1 MRPMV
6 KRSVKR
12 SATPSQPVRDTQH
25 PLVLVVSERLHS
37 LGDFAHLTVYRT
49 GDHLFVAHAGPPD
62 APDDVDPVLRIT
74 HAGQWRFGL
83 SLRRPTG
90 RWQPVPIA
98 GAMFEV
104 IAEAVRTFGPW
115 LAPRPVLSGT
125 METDY

>member
-1 MRPMV
+1 MMV
-6 KRSVKR
+6 TMSKRAPRR
-12 SATPSQPVRDTQH
+12 SATPSRDTQH
-25 PLVLVVSERLHS
+25 TLVPIVRDKLCA
-37 LGDFAHLTVYRT
+37 LGDFAHLLVYRQ
-49 GDHLFVAHAGPPD
+49 GDHLFVAHPGPPD

-83 SLRRPTG
+83 SLRRPNG
-90 RWQPVPIA
+90 RWQPVPVA

-115 LAPRPVLSGT
+115 LAPRPVFSGT